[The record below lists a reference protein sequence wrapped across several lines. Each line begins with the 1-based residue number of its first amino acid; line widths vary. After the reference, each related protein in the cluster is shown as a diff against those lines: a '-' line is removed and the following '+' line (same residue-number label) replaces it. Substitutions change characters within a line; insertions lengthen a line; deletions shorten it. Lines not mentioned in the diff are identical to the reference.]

1 MHDRIQHR
9 AGYEL
14 CYSSTMGE
22 GTADPAHGP
31 SAARRTKLDAC
42 VIQSRRWVSDG
53 YTTAQ
58 GWADNGV
65 ANATHKVI
73 LRKHM
78 RLRGSDFDAGSK
90 HLKRIATVLFAMKW
104 GMACPNLR
112 ISDVAGR
119 GGGGTEGYV
128 KFLTQRRL
136 FHRNEV
142 TTKSIHVE
150 FSYADTYSDRAL
162 SRVIVH
168 EASHKFADTEDYAYH
183 HEPAYD
189 GLPRRK
195 TTDNADSYAYL
206 LMSLAED
213 TVLTFQLLDMRN
225 EH

>member
-1 MHDRIQHR
+1 MHDRVEHR

-14 CYSSTMGE
+14 CYSSTMGH
-22 GTADPAHGP
+22 GTGDPAHGP

-58 GWADNGV
+58 GWVDNGV

-78 RLRGSDFDAGSK
+78 HLRGSDFDAGSK
-90 HLKRIATVLFAMKW
+90 HLKKLALVMFAMNW

-119 GGGGTEGYV
+119 AGGAEGYV
-128 KFLTQRRL
+128 SFRTQRRL

-142 TTKSIHVE
+142 TAKSIHVE
-150 FSYADTYSDRAL
+150 FSFADSYSDRAL

-168 EASHKFADTEDYAYH
+168 EASHKFANTDDHAYH

-189 GLPRRK
+189 SLSRRR

-213 TVLTFQLLDMRN
+213 TVLTFQLLEMRH